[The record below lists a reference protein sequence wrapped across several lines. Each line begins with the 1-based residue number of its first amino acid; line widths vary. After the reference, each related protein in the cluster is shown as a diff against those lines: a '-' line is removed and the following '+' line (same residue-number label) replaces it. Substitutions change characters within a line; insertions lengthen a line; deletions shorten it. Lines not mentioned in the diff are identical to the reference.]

1 MDKLIEE
8 YIKNN
13 DLIKMS
19 LDDYGA
25 KKKVKKI
32 NEIGSELLNI
42 VDMIEEKD
50 AETKQ
55 QFFDLMDSENE
66 DLRSRVAHNILDRM
80 HVDKAIRIKAL
91 SIIKNRIENTQD
103 PAERMGNQMWLKDYF
118 KDHPEDQE

>member
-1 MDKLIEE
+1 MELKKDK
-8 YIKNN
+8 KNN
-13 DLIKMS
+13 
-19 LDDYGA
+19 
-25 KKKVKKI
+25 
-32 NEIGSELLNI
+32 EICSKLLNI

-50 AETKQ
+50 ADTKR

-80 HVDKAIRIKAL
+80 HADRAIRIKAL

-103 PAERMGNQMWLKDYF
+103 SAERMGNQIWLKDYF